1 MWPAD
6 WRVLHASFVTE
17 TAGSTIWRVR
27 LVGAPGTAVAKVL
40 KPAADAADELRGAHY
55 LRWRAGE
62 GAVRLLAEDGLM
74 LLLEDGGVAT
84 LESLPDAAAMPVAAD
99 VLARL
104 HQPRPAPAAL
114 QPLHERFGAL
124 FRRVTTPHDAA
135 YALAAD
141 IAHELLDALH
151 TPVAL
156 HGDLHHDNV
165 VHGARGWLAIDPKGL
180 LGDAA
185 FDAANWFY
193 NPWGQDALHRQ
204 AERIAALAQ
213 VLAAPLGCTSAHV
226 LRHAVAYGGLSAAW
240 FAEDGDVA
248 NERRTLTT
256 LQAVHAAWRAGGF

>member
-104 HQPRPAPAAL
+104 HPPRFAPAPVAL
-114 QPLHERFGAL
+114 QPLHERFSAL
-124 FRRVTTPHDAA
+124 FERVATPHDAA
-135 YALAAD
+135 YAPAATF
-141 IAHELLDALH
+141 AQELLNNPH

-165 VHGARGWLAIDPKGL
+165 VHGARGWLAIDPKACG
-180 LGDAA
+180 ATR
-185 FDAANWFY
+185 
-193 NPWGQDALHRQ
+193 PSM
-204 AERIAALAQ
+204 
-213 VLAAPLGCTSAHV
+213 P
-226 LRHAVAYGGLSAAW
+226 
-240 FAEDGDVA
+240 
-248 NERRTLTT
+248 RTGSTT
-256 LQAVHAAWRAGGF
+256 CGA